1 MYITDPAFIE
11 YKTNHEFRAAF
22 RRHMGMD
29 ENVLRAKLLAEYGEQ
44 VVNEWDEETLDEL
57 LLDNDRMNLVMN
69 DVLAKTKKNIQ
80 FILLY
85 KLGAAKWISEDIE
98 IGQCILFTY
107 DYYYLYHSCL
117 CVFHDYPEQWGEK
130 CPYFIQL
137 RDKLQER

>member
-1 MYITDPAFIE
+1 MYCTEPAFIE
-11 YKTNHEFRAAF
+11 YTSNHEFRAAF

-29 ENVLRAKLLAEYGEQ
+29 ESKLRANLITEFGESA
-44 VVNEWDEETLDEL
+44 VNEMDEETLDEL
-57 LLDNDRMNLVMN
+57 LLDHDRMSAVMN

-85 KLGAAKWISEDIE
+85 KLGAAKWISEDIG

-117 CVFHDYPEQWGEK
+117 YVYLNHPEQWGEK